1 MRWLISFERGALLNW
16 HHTFKPA
23 GCMPV
28 LTPALRG
35 KPQPK
40 QKAEERAIL
49 VQLARR
55 NPTRSIQKVSQR
67 VSTQQS
73 ITGKTPMLNA
83 ATPSWGNSQR
93 EHHQPNTT
101 SNSSFPSKQFLRLQ
115 SHGNSSATIHRFTT
129 MWIFN
134 TAAGAFHAT

>member
-1 MRWLISFERGALLNW
+1 
-16 HHTFKPA
+16 
-23 GCMPV
+23 
-28 LTPALRG
+28 
-35 KPQPK
+35 
-40 QKAEERAIL
+40 
-49 VQLARR
+49 
-55 NPTRSIQKVSQR
+55 
-67 VSTQQS
+67 
-73 ITGKTPMLNA
+73 MLNA

-134 TAAGAFHAT
+134 TAAGVFHAT